1 MKFKLII
8 KVALVLLVLTFIL
21 QITQW
26 FLIPNQLKPD
36 STKQNY
42 IKQWD
47 RLEEI
52 AQDYKTTW
60 NSSVEVCDADLI
72 LFEDPNIL
80 RASVQP
86 IDGTNYIIGNKS
98 FQARSSQSIAGSS
111 WFSDLSP
118 HLEWHTLSDD
128 SKLSTV
134 SYSKTIIDKHGDEVI
149 INLTLANNN

>member
-8 KVALVLLVLTFIL
+8 KIALVLLVLAFIL
-21 QITQW
+21 QTTQW

-36 STKQNY
+36 SIKQNY

-52 AQDYKTTW
+52 AQDYKTSW
-60 NSSVEVCDADLI
+60 NKTAEICDADLL

-86 IDGTNYIIGNKS
+86 TDGTNYIVGNKS
-98 FQARSSQSIAGSS
+98 FQPKSSQSIASSS

-118 HLEWHTLSDD
+118 HLECHTLFDD

-134 SYSKTIIDKHGDEVI
+134 SYSKPIIDKHGDEVI
-149 INLTLANNN
+149 INLTLANKN